1 MGVVPVHLLNT
12 TREAIPVQCI
22 GWRSHWTVTVDGE
35 MSCGSQ
41 ARYVHP
47 GQVYKTREQTS
58 ALTLHLEHLEAKV
71 RATIVAFKRRARQ
84 SPTGVTVDG
93 QGHHCLSSSNCHNC
107 AVPGQ

>member
-1 MGVVPVHLLNT
+1 M
-12 TREAIPVQCI
+12 
-22 GWRSHWTVTVDGE
+22 TVDGE

-41 ARYVHP
+41 ARYVHWLSRLPHP

-107 AVPGQ
+107 AVPGQYQLPGI